1 LIEAGS
7 LFPFQLRHESN
18 GISIINIS
26 NFSISV
32 EEVGKGRDGKER
44 WERKGRKGG
53 KQARANL
60 PVSRF
65 MMAFWQIFLVE
76 RLWQQINFHGAH
88 ESPSLTLGN
97 LICF

>member
-53 KQARANL
+53 KGRGSKQERT
-60 PVSRF
+60 
-65 MMAFWQIFLVE
+65 FLRGETV
-76 RLWQQINFHGAH
+76 
-88 ESPSLTLGN
+88 
-97 LICF
+97 